1 MYVTESTERARFSLH
16 TGTAREEATMTRKHY
31 FRKPTHREQRKFE
44 QILLEQMEVQRWAI
58 VLFVNALQSDVLITL
73 N

>member
-1 MYVTESTERARFSLH
+1 
-16 TGTAREEATMTRKHY
+16 MTRKHY

-58 VLFVNALQSDVLITL
+58 VLFINALQSDVLITL